1 MRKKEKIMLGLMLI
15 FLFTLFF
22 PRPVIVTILAP
33 VALII
38 CTFFFNSF
46 KEKWELLKQ
55 RRYLQVMFLFFGAV
69 VVSVFLSSDFK
80 QALKFLD
87 SRIALFYLPLTIG
100 TLYLSKQFRNTLL
113 LLFAVLTTA
122 MCMVCLGYGLHRSA
136 FFEKPEFLYNDAL
149 TQVLG
154 QQSIYIALLVNLSI
168 YIFGYFL
175 FFKKVKYKVA
185 LVLAMLFLF
194 VMSYLLASRI
204 MMGTLF
210 VVCTGFCFYYILQR
224 KKYVQGVAL
233 LAALLVGGLLI
244 YQLFPQTMNRF
255 KELTYTQ
262 FDYQSMGKESHY
274 NMEVT
279 ADQWNG
285 ANLRMAAWRCGWEL
299 FKQHPVFG
307 VHIGDKKTKLFEMYA
322 QKGFQFGIA
331 NNKNVHSNFLD
342 ILYSLGLIG
351 FALFLT
357 GWIVLPIVTA
367 WKQQDGLAILVIA
380 TFAAAWITE
389 IYFDRN
395 LGGMLTGF
403 FIPFLLTYIEKG
415 SSTHSTPEIQKKEA

>member
-1 MRKKEKIMLGLMLI
+1 MSKKEKILLGLMLF

-33 VALII
+33 VALILFS
-38 CTFFFNSF
+38 FFFNSF
-46 KEKWELLKQ
+46 KEKWELLKE

-100 TLYLSKQFRNTLL
+100 TLHLSKQFRNTLL
-113 LLFAVLTTA
+113 LLFAILTTV
-122 MCMVCLGYGLHRSA
+122 MCAVCLGYGLDRSQ

-185 LVLAMLFLF
+185 LVLGMLFLF
-194 VMSYLLASRI
+194 AMSYLLASRI

-210 VVCTGFCFYYILQR
+210 VVCAGFCFYYILQR

-233 LAALLVGGLLI
+233 LAALFAGGLLI

-299 FKQHPVFG
+299 FKQHPIFG

-322 QKGFQFGIA
+322 QKGFQFGIE

-367 WKQQDGLAILVIA
+367 CKQQDGLAILVIT

-403 FIPFLLTYIEKG
+403 FIPFLLTYI
-415 SSTHSTPEIQKKEA
+415 KKERQP

>member
-1 MRKKEKIMLGLMLI
+1 MSKKEKILFGLMLF

-33 VALII
+33 VALILFS
-38 CTFFFNSF
+38 FFFNSF
-46 KEKWELLKQ
+46 KEKWQLLKQ

-80 QALKFLD
+80 SALKFLD

-100 TLYLSKQFRNTLL
+100 TLHLSKQFRNTVLL
-113 LLFAVLTTA
+113 YFGILTTA
-122 MCMVCLGYGLHRSA
+122 MCVLCLGYSINRSQ

-149 TQVLG
+149 TDVLG

-194 VMSYLLASRI
+194 VISYLLASRI

-210 VVCTGFCFYYILQR
+210 VVCIGFCFYYILQR
-224 KKYVQGVAL
+224 KKYVQGAAL
-233 LAALLVGGLLI
+233 LAALLAGGLLI
-244 YQLFPQTMNRF
+244 YQLFPQTINRF

-307 VHIGDKKTKLFEMYA
+307 VHIGDKKTALFEMYA
-322 QKGFQFGIA
+322 QKGFQFGIQ
-331 NNKNVHSNFLD
+331 NNKNVHNNYLD
-342 ILYSLGLIG
+342 ILYSMGLIG

-357 GWIVLPIVTA
+357 GWIVLPVRTA
-367 WKQQDGLAILVIA
+367 WKQQDGLAILIIA
-380 TFAAAWITE
+380 TFATAWLTE

-403 FIPFLLTYIEKG
+403 FIPFLLTYI
-415 SSTHSTPEIQKKEA
+415 KKERQP